1 MVHLLFK
8 KIAIGS
14 NLFMHTRNFINA
26 IINLEHEIIEL
37 IGTATTLKKDKSQ
50 QKTTRKVKRK
60 RQLANFEANLETL
73 YSRFKGL

>member
-14 NLFMHTRNFINA
+14 NLFMHTRNSINA

-37 IGTATTLKKDKSQ
+37 IGTAITLKKDKSQ
-50 QKTTRKVKRK
+50 QKTTRKV
-60 RQLANFEANLETL
+60 
-73 YSRFKGL
+73 